1 MRGHTWCDKVCV
13 MGKLERITVTMPEEM
28 AAKLRA
34 AVEAGEYATTSEIV
48 REALRDWGDEQQ
60 RRETENAAMRAILDK
75 ARAGKRYTADEVF
88 AKVYKRIDEIAA
100 RRADGPVG

>member
-1 MRGHTWCDKVCV
+1 

-48 REALRDWGDEQQ
+48 RETVRAWADERD
-60 RRETENAAMRAILDK
+60 REEADNAAMRAILDK
-75 ARAGKRYTADEVF
+75 ARASGRLSADEVF
-88 AKVYKRIDEIAA
+88 ARVHQRIDEIAA
-100 RRADGPVG
+100 RKASEQAS